1 MPEPQRIS
9 DPPWLRRPAFDSDR
23 LHLRAMEPIQNG
35 NPSSSSTT
43 TEGPDAITSSRS
55 VASPGCR

>member
-23 LHLRAMEPIQNG
+23 PHLRAMEPIQNG
-35 NPSSSSTT
+35 NPSSSMT
-43 TEGPDAITSSRS
+43 TEDPDAITSSRS